1 MLILSRNIGE
11 VVRVGDNIEV
21 TVVAVNGH
29 QVRLGIN
36 APREVVVD
44 REEIAN
50 RKQHE
55 RATSLRAENGAITT
69 ALEVTARS
77 DRPHIRVTKRRISTA
92 GVQSSAL
99 SPGLPPTPERGSKPT
114 LHIGPSKSKITS
126 TYALLPSIHPL
137 PADLAALSPTC
148 LTASRIFTLPRT
160 R

>member
-11 VVRVGDNIEV
+11 VVRIGDNIEV

-29 QVRLGIN
+29 HVRLGID

-55 RATSLRAENGAITT
+55 RARTRLLVENVAITR

-77 DRPHIRVTKRRISTA
+77 DRPHIRVTKRRSSTA
-92 GVQSSAL
+92 GVQSSAF
-99 SPGLPPTPERGSKPT
+99 SPVLPPTPECGNKLT
-114 LHIGPSKSKITS
+114 LHIGPSKSKIIS
-126 TYALLPSIHPL
+126 T
-137 PADLAALSPTC
+137 
-148 LTASRIFTLPRT
+148 
-160 R
+160 